1 VWSTEE
7 FGIDGW
13 RVDTYKYCEEPF
25 LNAVNVALKR
35 EFPTV
40 TVFGESWVNT
50 PTANAYFTAGNIN
63 APFRHN
69 AEGVLDF
76 QTCFGMLAGITEQ
89 AGWTN
94 GTGKLYMTM
103 AQDVLYGN
111 PMNNCIFLDNHDMD
125 RVFSVFDEDVKKLK
139 MAINWL
145 LTLRG
150 IPQLYYGTEVLMKNK
165 KTTTDAMVREDFP
178 GGFPG
183 DDPAK
188 NLFTAAGRTAQQ
200 QDMFTHVSR
209 LGQFRKNSSAL
220 GSGKMMQFIPREG
233 LYTYFRYD
241 NKQTV
246 MVVANTGNKSVQP
259 DWAHLKERTSG
270 FSRLRNV
277 ITQEVV
283 PMRGLQVA
291 PGESFVYELLQ

>member
-1 VWSTEE
+1 
-7 FGIDGW
+7 
-13 RVDTYKYCEEPF
+13 
-25 LNAVNVALKR
+25 
-35 EFPTV
+35 
-40 TVFGESWVNT
+40 
-50 PTANAYFTAGNIN
+50 
-63 APFRHN
+63 
-69 AEGVLDF
+69 
-76 QTCFGMLAGITEQ
+76 
-89 AGWTN
+89 
-94 GTGKLYMTM
+94 MTM

>member
-1 VWSTEE
+1 
-7 FGIDGW
+7 
-13 RVDTYKYCEEPF
+13 
-25 LNAVNVALKR
+25 
-35 EFPTV
+35 
-40 TVFGESWVNT
+40 
-50 PTANAYFTAGNIN
+50 
-63 APFRHN
+63 
-69 AEGVLDF
+69 
-76 QTCFGMLAGITEQ
+76 
-89 AGWTN
+89 
-94 GTGKLYMTM
+94 
-103 AQDVLYGN
+103 
-111 PMNNCIFLDNHDMD
+111 
-125 RVFSVFDEDVKKLK
+125 

-220 GSGKMMQFIPREG
+220 GSGKMMQFIPKEG

-241 NKQTV
+241 SKQTV

-277 ITQEVV
+277 ITQEIV
-283 PMRGLQVA
+283 PLRGLQVA